1 VPTAHSQNVTLDPV
15 DAQHQRAD
23 VDAEQALSGQAGRS
37 GNPPLSQLEVLRE
50 VTRTGVRTPAELAAR
65 MHVRVQ
71 SLTDSIN
78 ELVARG
84 LVSAA
89 GLELLDRDRAAR
101 DAWLHATMHDNLTPP
116 EVDLLMLVAPVL
128 RKLAN
133 EGAAP

>member
-1 VPTAHSQNVTLDPV
+1 VL
-15 DAQHQRAD
+15 
-23 VDAEQALSGQAGRS
+23 G
-37 GNPPLSQLEVLRE
+37 EVS
-50 VTRTGVRTPAELAAR
+50 RTGVSTPAELAAR

-84 LVSAA
+84 LVSRRPDQSDRRRQLVEVSAA
-89 GLELLDRDRAAR
+89 GLELLDRDRAER
-101 DAWLHATMHDNLTPP
+101 GAWLHATMHDNLTPL

-133 EGAAP
+133 AGAAP

>member
-1 VPTAHSQNVTLDPV
+1 MIRPNAAPPTM
-15 DAQHQRAD
+15 
-23 VDAEQALSGQAGRS
+23 LSGQAGRS
-37 GNPPLSQLEVLRE
+37 GNPPRSQLDVLGEVS
-50 VTRTGVRTPAELAAR
+50 RTGVSTPAELAAR

-84 LVSAA
+84 LVSRRPDQSDRRRQLVEVSAA
-89 GLELLDRDRAAR
+89 GLELLDRDRAER
-101 DAWLHATMHDNLTPP
+101 DAWLHATMHDNLTPL

-133 EGAAP
+133 AGAAP